1 MGFLL
6 NFTVKNTVNSAK
18 KWMPGLHG
26 IEASEALM
34 QWVATRRKSVEII
47 DYLSFMVDQNQQ
59 KTGSMK
65 EHMFRSKKYYQKGDS
80 LVPSPATIIISVLQ
94 EEMTPDDKTYN
105 EICDL
110 VEELCVEFL

>member
-47 DYLSFMVDQNQQ
+47 DDLSFIVDEYQQ
-59 KTGSMK
+59 ETGSMR
-65 EHMFRSKKYYQKGDS
+65 EYMFRSKKCYQKGDS
-80 LVPSPATIIISVLQ
+80 LVPSPATIIISVLH
-94 EEMTPDDKTYN
+94 EEMTPNDKTYK